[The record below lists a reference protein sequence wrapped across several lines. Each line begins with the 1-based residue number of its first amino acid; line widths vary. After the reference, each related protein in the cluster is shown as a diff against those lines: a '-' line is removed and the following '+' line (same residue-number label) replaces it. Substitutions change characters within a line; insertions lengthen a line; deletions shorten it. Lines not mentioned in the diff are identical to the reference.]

1 MLLISVV
8 DVTGRDAMEV
18 RVEVK
23 IQVVVVVDQPAM
35 IRKKK
40 MVKMEKEIR
49 AMGEHLSREKME
61 SPVSVG
67 SDLEALVD
75 VVMEA
80 VNPEMGDNNM
90 GAVFVVAS
98 PSAMVIPR
106 MTELL
111 ENLKESELEMVTK
124 EIAHLVEED
133 SDASEAKVVAVK
145 EAEAD
150 ALKEV
155 VEAWV
160 VLEDPAQKVAEVAA
174 EEDLEAV
181 IIPIMNLKH
190 LKHFWN

>member
-49 AMGEHLSREKME
+49 AMGEHLSKEKME

>member
-190 LKHFWN
+190 FWN

>member
-67 SDLEALVD
+67 SDLEASVD

-160 VLEDPAQKVAEVAA
+160 VLLEDPAQKVAEVAA

-190 LKHFWN
+190 FWN